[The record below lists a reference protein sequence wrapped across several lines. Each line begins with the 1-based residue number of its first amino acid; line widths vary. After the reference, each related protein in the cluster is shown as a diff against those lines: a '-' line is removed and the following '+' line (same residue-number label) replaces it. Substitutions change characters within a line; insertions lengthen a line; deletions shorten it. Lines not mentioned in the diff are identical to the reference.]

1 VTRERAAG
9 QTGTSIG
16 IAGPTWHGAVTEFKR
31 RLLENA
37 LEETGGNR
45 TRAARRLG
53 LQRTYLLRL
62 IRQLGVAASSAGRG
76 GHGQGTHAGSKPER

>member
-62 IRQLGVAASSAGRG
+62 IRQLGVTAPSAGRG
-76 GHGQGTHAGSKPER
+76 GHGQGTRAGSKPER